1 MSSKLVHKSEFSLF
15 YQIYK
20 FSTQQKQVAA
30 GSTCEIVKVEVDAG
44 FSKEQLAELFISNGK
59 VISAGLI
66 LVVCRKIF
74 NGAK

>member
-1 MSSKLVHKSEFSLF
+1 M
-15 YQIYK
+15 
-20 FSTQQKQVAA
+20 AG

-59 VISAGLI
+59 AILERLI
-66 LVVCRKIF
+66 LVTCRKIF